1 MIVVGLLTCSIMFAV
16 FAPETAL
23 RSMLG
28 EALTALLTAPLAQV
42 VVKSWR
48 VSYFLDAACLLVLVK

>member
-16 FAPETAL
+16 FSLETAL
-23 RSMLG
+23 IIM
-28 EALTALLTAPLAQV
+28 LTAPLAQV

-48 VSYFLDAACLLVLVK
+48 ISYFLDAVCLPILVK